1 MIYKV
6 FAMKLSHRL
15 LRNLHL
21 ATTPVLGAFV
31 YVSPLRENP
40 TFVSIVQWGVFPLV
54 GSAGVLMW
62 NRPWLAKR
70 AVENK
75 AS

>member
-1 MIYKV
+1 MR
-6 FAMKLSHRL
+6 LSHKL

-40 TFVSIVQWGVFPLV
+40 TFVSIVQWGVFPQV
-54 GSAGVLMW
+54 ASDGILMW
-62 NRPWLAKR
+62 IRPWLSKR